1 MGSEI
6 NRELLLLRHGKSDWD
21 VPCSDFNRPLK
32 GRGKR
37 GAEKIAQ
44 WLEKNQL
51 LPDFI
56 VSSPAQ
62 RALQTAEIVTET
74 LGRNLSSIQQDS
86 RIYAAGIHDLMKVL
100 LDCPDQAQRVLLVG
114 HNPGLEALLIYLL
127 ADYPEIPEDN
137 KLLPTATLA
146 RLRILNNWNQTQ
158 KSCAELLSI
167 KRPTGM

>member
-1 MGSEI
+1 MGRQMK
-6 NRELLLLRHGKSDWD
+6 RELLLMRHGKSDWD
-21 VPCSDFNRPLK
+21 VLSSDFDRPLK

-37 GAEKIAQ
+37 GAEKVAL

-62 RALQTAEIVTET
+62 RAIQTAEIVTET
-74 LGRNLSSIQQDS
+74 LGQNLSSIQQDS
-86 RIYAAGIHDLMKVL
+86 RIYAAGIHDLMSVL

-114 HNPGLEALLIYLL
+114 HNPGLEELLIYLL

-146 RLRILNNWNQTQ
+146 RLKISNNWNQT
-158 KSCAELLSI
+158 KKGCAELLSI